1 MKSPVAL
8 AWSLTLACSLLAAPA
23 SARND
28 TSPAIRANVVTLPD
42 GTQIHCLE
50 AGELNAVPALVL
62 IPGWTLPA
70 FLWNE
75 QLRKFSADRLV
86 IAIDPRSQGDSSKS
100 DANNTPEQ
108 RARDL
113 REILSKRRI
122 SQAVLVGWSQ
132 GAQDVAAYLQQFG
145 SDGLAGVV
153 FVDSPVSGGA
163 SELESNREFSQG
175 LLRRLASFVERPEE
189 YRAGLVRSLF
199 KRPHPELQA
208 DELIAHVTKTPV
220 STAVTML
227 VMDLLTLDRRPAL
240 ARLDKPT
247 LVIASA
253 DSDLLE
259 AQKSMAAAVPGAQ
272 FVAVPETGHAVF
284 VDDPTTFD
292 RALQGLLDSAVR
304 AKKSTS

>member
-1 MKSPVAL
+1 MKFLVAL
-8 AWSLTLACSLLAAPA
+8 AWSLTLTCSLLAAPV

-28 TSPAIRANVVTLPD
+28 ASHAIRATVVTLQD

-50 AGELNAVPALVL
+50 AGELKAVPALVL

-70 FLWNE
+70 FLWKE
-75 QLRKFSADRLV
+75 QLRQFSADRLV

-113 REILSKRRI
+113 REILSKRRVA
-122 SQAVLVGWSQ
+122 QAVLVGWSQ

-153 FVDSPVSGGA
+153 FVDSAVSGGA
-163 SELESNREFSQG
+163 SELESNLEFSQG
-175 LLRRLASFVERPEE
+175 VLRRLDSFVERPAE

-199 KRPHPELQA
+199 KKPHPELQT
-208 DELIAHVTKTPV
+208 ELIAHVAKTPV

-227 VMDLLTLDRRPAL
+227 IMDLLTLDRRPAL
-240 ARLDKPT
+240 VRLDKPT

-259 AQKSMAAAVPGAQ
+259 AQKSMAAGIPGAQ
-272 FVAVPETGHAVF
+272 FLALPGTGHAVF
-284 VDDPTTFD
+284 VDDPATFN
-292 RALQGLLDSAVR
+292 RALQGLLDAALGAQQSPS
-304 AKKSTS
+304 K

>member
-1 MKSPVAL
+1 MKSLVVL
-8 AWSLTLACSLLAAPA
+8 ASSLMLACSVLAPSV

-28 TSPAIRANVVTLPD
+28 ASSAIRANVVTLQD

-50 AGELNAVPALVL
+50 AGKLTALPALIL

-70 FLWNE
+70 FLWDE
-75 QLRKFSADRLV
+75 QLRAFSADRLV

-100 DANNTPEQ
+100 EANNTPEQ

-113 REILSKRRI
+113 REVLLKHRV
-122 SQAVLVGWSQ
+122 SQAVVVGWSQ

-163 SELESNREFSQG
+163 SELESNSQFAQG
-175 LLRRLASFVERPEE
+175 VLKRLQSFVEHPAE
-189 YRAGLVRSLF
+189 YRAGLAHSLF
-199 KRPHPELQA
+199 NRPHPELQI
-208 DELIAHVTKTPV
+208 DKLIAHVTKTPV

-227 VMDLLTLDRRPAL
+227 VMDLFTVDRRPAL

-247 LVIASA
+247 LVIASSG
-253 DSDLLE
+253 SDLLE
-259 AQKSMAAAVPGAQ
+259 AQKSMAATIPGAQ
-272 FVAVPETGHAVF
+272 FVAVPQTGHAVF

-292 RALQGLLDSAVR
+292 QALQRLLDSAVG
-304 AKKSTS
+304 AKKTNP